1 MIREK
6 QKELLSSYEFQM
18 AYVNLYKILRNYI
31 WDFKVVCQIADLE
44 LSCYESCPNIQNI
57 KVRLETLKQ
66 SMFNMV
72 RENDELREAF
82 EQFEELIE
90 ESNNTYYCPIERV
103 NEVIE
108 DEDY

>member
-1 MIREK
+1 
-6 QKELLSSYEFQM
+6 
-18 AYVNLYKILRNYI
+18 
-31 WDFKVVCQIADLE
+31 
-44 LSCYESCPNIQNI
+44 
-57 KVRLETLKQ
+57 
-66 SMFNMV
+66 MFNMV